1 MLAKQKT
8 SLERGTR
15 GENGDVRESAE
26 LLRQGAHSLGFSGHG
41 VSFPGFLWPI
51 FLLVAPV
58 WSDSE
63 SLGV

>member
-15 GENGDVRESAE
+15 GENGDVRESE

-41 VSFPGFLWPI
+41 VSFLGFLWPI